1 MPSQPERVTTI
12 DLLRHGACQGGEI
25 FRGRTDVQLSTAGWQ
40 QMDQAVSAA
49 LGWQRI
55 ITSPLLRCREF
66 AEHCAGRF
74 NLPLQVDVALQEM
87 DFGDWEGRL
96 VDEVWQESPDLLGRF
111 YDDPSAVTPP
121 GGESTAAAQ
130 SRVVAAWHEL
140 LQQCGGDRLLVVC
153 HGGVIR
159 LLLAHVLAMP
169 LAAVMRLYIPYASM
183 AQVRVYHRDSG
194 DVAVLMSLNSG
205 DRSLC

>member
-1 MPSQPERVTTI
+1 ME
-12 DLLRHGACQGGEI
+12 
-25 FRGRTDVQLSTAGWQ
+25 
-40 QMDQAVSAA
+40 QAVSTPR
-49 LGWQRI
+49 GWQRI
-55 ITSPLLRCREF
+55 ITSPLVRCREF

-96 VDEVWQESPDLLGRF
+96 VEEVWQESPELLGRF
-111 YDDPSAVTPP
+111 YHDPSAVTPP

-130 SRVVAAWHEL
+130 SRVVVAWQAL
-140 LQQCGGDRLLVVC
+140 LQQCAGDRLLLVC

-205 DRSLC
+205 DHSLC